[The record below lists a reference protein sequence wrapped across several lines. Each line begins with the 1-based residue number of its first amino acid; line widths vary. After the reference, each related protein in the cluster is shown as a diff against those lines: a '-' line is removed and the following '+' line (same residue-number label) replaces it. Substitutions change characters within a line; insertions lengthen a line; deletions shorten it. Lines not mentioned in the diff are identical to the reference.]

1 MKRFKNRL
9 KLFDSALEHMHTT
22 KLEKSEFEYVKETLN
37 KNTAT
42 SIFNDM
48 QKIFDSTVLH
58 LTCKMDQ
65 EIKKLKHQYET
76 KLNEQKIIVTA
87 FEKKFSYFITG
98 RIERL
103 E

>member
-1 MKRFKNRL
+1 MQPFKIDDRHL
-9 KLFDSALEHMHTT
+9 SALCWELAGSIIPPQNPFAH
-22 KLEKSEFEYVKETLN
+22 
-37 KNTAT
+37 
-42 SIFNDM
+42 IFNDM

-65 EIKKLKHQYET
+65 EIKKLKHQYES

>member
-1 MKRFKNRL
+1 MKQ
-9 KLFDSALEHMHTT
+9 FDTALEHMHTT
-22 KLEKSEFEYVKETLN
+22 KLEKSEFEYVKDTLN

-48 QKIFDSTVLH
+48 QQIFDSTVLH
-58 LTCKMDQ
+58 LTCKMEQD
-65 EIKKLKHQYET
+65 IAKLKFSYES
-76 KLNEQKIIVTA
+76 KLTEQKIIVSA

-98 RIERL
+98 RIEKL